1 MKVYSAN
8 DEDFNYFEIS
18 DLLNDNPELK
28 IGDEIFVADAEEP
41 TIIDLVDSDDIYERI
56 ARRACDIGGDFGEDW
71 SYCLNKEAGLKLEEA
86 LKRWA
91 KKYLEPI
98 NFYSVGRSEV
108 YVLTEEDLEN

>member
-28 IGDEIFVADAEEP
+28 AGDEIFVADAKMP
-41 TIIDLVDSDDIYERI
+41 TITQLVDYEDVFETI
-56 ARRACDIGGDFGEDW
+56 ICRACDIGGEFGEDW
-71 SYCLNKEAGLKLEEA
+71 SYCLNKEAGLKLEKA

-108 YVLTEEDLEN
+108 YVLTEKDVEN

>member
-28 IGDEIFVADAEEP
+28 AGDEIFVADAKKP
-41 TIIDLVDSDDIYERI
+41 TITDLVDSEDIYDTI
-56 ARRACDIGGDFGEDW
+56 ACRACDIAGDFGDDW
-71 SYCLNKEAGLKLEEA
+71 TGRFNKEASVALEKA
-86 LKRWA
+86 LKCWA

-108 YVLTEEDLEN
+108 YVLTEKDLED